1 MTRPARMLIIL
12 GIFGVGAVVVLSMIA
27 HRYDKMMR
35 RAQPEAPARS
45 SAAEPAT
52 PPVGGAGSNPP
63 AELGS
68 AGSIEA
74 QARALR
80 YVDAFIE
87 VQRRLAAA
95 GESDPDS
102 ASAAPSAAR
111 AEEEARLLD
120 RALADAG
127 LDRATYDGLL
137 DLYAKWKAGRTDLT
151 GPLPAAFAQRGEEL
165 RALE

>member
-1 MTRPARMLIIL
+1 MTRPTRMLIIL

-35 RAQPEAPARS
+35 RAEPEAPAHS

-68 AGSIEA
+68 AGSIEV

-95 GESDPDS
+95 RESDSDS
-102 ASAAPSAAR
+102 ASAATSAAQ

-127 LDRATYDGLL
+127 LDRATYNGLL
-137 DLYAKWKAGRTDLT
+137 GLYAEWKAGRTDLS
-151 GPLPAAFAQRGEEL
+151 GPLPTAFAQRGEEL